1 MRTQLPVLAFGVLSM
16 FACNLASAHGLWTE
30 QRRGHIEV
38 IYGHGAEDDPYK
50 PQKVSRAWAYDLH
63 GKMIPV
69 TVEQL
74 TDHARL
80 EPIHP
85 PAVVAVAFD
94 NGMWSQ
100 TADKKWVNQ
109 GRSKVPGATSST
121 HTFKYSLAFHH
132 EGGKV
137 PELDRLKLVI
147 VPQQD
152 PLLVGPGN
160 PLTVKVLLNGKPAA
174 GLKLIGDYR
183 GAPDVVSAETD
194 SQGLAKVLV
203 RNEGLNV
210 IATQAVVPVAN
221 DPDVTEEG
229 LFTSL
234 TFVGKSHH
242 D

>member
-1 MRTQLPVLAFGVLSM
+1 MRTQLPLLALGVLST

-38 IYGHGAEDDPYK
+38 IYGHGAEDDAYK
-50 PQKVSRAWAYDLH
+50 PQKVSRAWAFDLRA
-63 GKMIPV
+63 KMIPV
-69 TVEQL
+69 TVEPL

-109 GRSKVPGATSST
+109 GRSKVPGAMSST
-121 HTFKYSLAFHH
+121 HTFKYSLAFYH
-132 EGGKV
+132 EGAKV
-137 PELDRLKLVI
+137 PALDTLKLVI
-147 VPQQD
+147 VPQTD

-160 PLTVKVLLNGKPAA
+160 PLPVKVLLNGKPAA

-183 GAPDVVSAETD
+183 SAPDVVSAETD
-194 SQGLAKVLV
+194 SQGLARIIV

-210 IATQAVVPVAN
+210 IATQATVPVAN
-221 DPDVTEEG
+221 DADVTEEG

-234 TFVGKSHH
+234 TFVGKPHH